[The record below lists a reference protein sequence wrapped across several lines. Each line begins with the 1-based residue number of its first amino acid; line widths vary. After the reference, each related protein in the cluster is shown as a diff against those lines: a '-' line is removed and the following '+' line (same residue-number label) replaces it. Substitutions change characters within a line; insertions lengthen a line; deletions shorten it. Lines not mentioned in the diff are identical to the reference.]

1 MDQVIRHAS
10 TTKDHQSIPQKSS
23 IITQTISC
31 NFVSMITKIKG
42 EPQHIY
48 SLVKEPMKITFFW
61 LQDEISSPKSCI
73 FI

>member
-48 SLVKEPMKITFFW
+48 SLVKEPIVIFW